1 MKRSVFPILILLGV
15 LAAENV
21 WAQNS
26 VNGVVL
32 DNNRKPVAKIDVEL
46 LDEFERLIKT
56 TKTSTSGVYF
66 FQGIRPG
73 VFFVQIRVDGTNF
86 KPIKE
91 RIQIGQGNRTSR
103 TSGAVSGAE
112 ILQVDFNLE
121 PERRNENPNP
131 PINEVI
137 FVQEVPRDAEV
148 FYENA
153 LKDLR
158 ANRPKEAIAEL
169 EKAIGLFPTYLL
181 ALEKLGYEYIAAD
194 RYSEAESVF
203 TKAIEVNPKS
213 FSARSGL
220 GISQFKLGKK
230 SEAAI
235 TVEEAAASNPTSANT
250 FLFLGQIY
258 RSLREFE
265 KAETALKKAKKL
277 SRDKFPDVHWE
288 LALLYYHDLK
298 RYGEA
303 ADELEL
309 YLRAKPDAEN
319 KKQVEKLIKVFRD
332 KAKQMN
338 APGK

>member
-1 MKRSVFPILILLGV
+1 MKRIVFPILMFLGV

-66 FQGIRPG
+66 FQGLRSG
-73 VFFVQIRVDGTNF
+73 VFFVKIRVDGTNF
-86 KPIKE
+86 KPVME

-112 ILQVDFNLE
+112 ILQVDFILE
-121 PERRNENPNP
+121 VERRNENPNP

-137 FVQEVPRDAEV
+137 FVQDVPRDAEIS
-148 FYENA
+148 YENA
-153 LKDLR
+153 LKQLK
-158 ANRPKEAIAEL
+158 ANRPEDAIAEL
-169 EKAIGLFPTYLL
+169 ENAVRLFPTYLL

-194 RYSEAESVF
+194 RFTEAEGVF
-203 TKAIEVNPKS
+203 TKALEVNPKS
-213 FSARSGL
+213 FSATSGL

-235 TVEEAAASNPTSANT
+235 TVEEATALNPSSAIT

-258 RSLREFE
+258 RGLREFE

-288 LALLYYHDLK
+288 LALLYYHDLN

-319 KKQVEKLIKVFRD
+319 KKQVEKLIKIFRD
-332 KAKQMN
+332 KAKQL
-338 APGK
+338 KTR